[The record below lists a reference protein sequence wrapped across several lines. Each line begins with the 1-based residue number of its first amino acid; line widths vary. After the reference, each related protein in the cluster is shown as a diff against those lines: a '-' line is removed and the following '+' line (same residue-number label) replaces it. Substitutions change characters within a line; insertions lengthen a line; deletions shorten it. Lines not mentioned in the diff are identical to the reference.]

1 MFAGLIC
8 DAQPQKQEGTAV
20 PVTLLIPEIA
30 CANGV
35 KKYVEKAITAVFSK
49 LIKMTGND

>member
-1 MFAGLIC
+1 MFAGLAY
-8 DAQPQKQEGTAV
+8 DAQTQKQEGTAV
-20 PVTLLIPEIA
+20 PVSLLIPEIA

-49 LIKMTGND
+49 LIKVTGND

>member
-1 MFAGLIC
+1 MFAGLIY

-20 PVTLLIPEIA
+20 PLLIPEIA

-35 KKYVEKAITAVFSK
+35 KKYVEKAITTVFSK

>member
-1 MFAGLIC
+1 MFAGLIY

-20 PVTLLIPEIA
+20 PVTLLIPKIA